1 MARKVGSNGTV
12 LGMVLTSW
20 SRKMAR
26 FCRRQIMSKSFQ
38 SLRLYLRRL
47 LQKYNGG
54 MHGSR
59 TTPWTAQAPASSEQD
74 PAVPTAA
81 PFHWLQAPRRPPAN
95 RASSFSYQPA
105 ETVTILLSRNCC
117 STHLRCGEFL
127 ILIKSRRVD
136 CRTTGNDSWAR
147 KWAGGGQSRRLGTG
161 GAGHGSSGSGSEC
174 VLQTTTSGFQKL
186 VCGSGRS

>member
-1 MARKVGSNGTV
+1 MTHAVQILRHFCRASYSSWCESRTVLARKWGSNGTV

-54 MHGSR
+54 MHGAR

-81 PFHWLQAPRRPPAN
+81 PFHWLQAPRRPPADP
-95 RASSFSYQPA
+95 ASSFSYQPA
-105 ETVTILLSRNCC
+105 ETVTILLAETAAS
-117 STHLRCGEFL
+117 H
-127 ILIKSRRVD
+127 
-136 CRTTGNDSWAR
+136 
-147 KWAGGGQSRRLGTG
+147 
-161 GAGHGSSGSGSEC
+161 
-174 VLQTTTSGFQKL
+174 TSDAASF
-186 VCGSGRS
+186 